1 MVWERVAGAV
11 GRGLIAAFVMGCVT
25 ALAIRWVGVVEFIP
39 DWKAALV
46 VGWSAAVVGM
56 VEGVRSWGSW
66 KG

>member
-1 MVWERVAGAV
+1 
-11 GRGLIAAFVMGCVT
+11 LIAAFVMGCVT